1 MIIKQCQFSGR
12 DDSGVHVHLLHPG
25 YDNEHLV
32 KVAAASPPQLERV
45 LKLVRSMPK
54 TNSSLPV
61 LVSAMGAGEYWGSN
75 SNGDYFPESSLI
87 HTPPNWLGLSLD
99 LQRQLGARWEWGYP
113 TFYNAH
119 AFQHHVNK
127 DPARAFGDVVYAMW
141 DPQMKRVLLVINI
154 DREKARV
161 MGAISVVDK
170 IENGEFPDVSMGCK
184 VPYDVCTI
192 CADWSRI
199 TQNPKK
205 DLAEHRKRPIRG
217 LSTTR
222 HEYCQHLQAELNKIY
237 PDGRKVA
244 MINLHPKFF
253 DLSFVFIGAD
263 KTSKVMAKLAGAQ
276 MCPIR
281 SNARMCKKG
290 CFDCAIPSSH
300 VYEVWSREKTA
311 ERAERSGAVAVS
323 MSKEEPT
330 AYDRMRAEATSR
342 GLTPHQHAMKM
353 GRKEWLTRINKARK
367 EDAASGRP
375 WLGDKKIEKKAVTFP
390 GMERELRDERDEMG
404 PLEEL
409 FGIDKQ
415 SAAEIAKKAEIIKQ
429 IRSNFSKS
437 LPGMTAEEPN
447 IPNDVLNAMSQ
458 CPREALGTAGS
469 MGIVLKPREFQRTI
483 IIARGRPDLADQLDD
498 AGACFSPGAPPSR
511 DFSISDK
518 IIPRLLQALAPLIG
532 ERSCFG
538 PPVHR
543 RVIRMT
549 IIKRPESPLE
559 LEGNPLLDKLSADYS
574 AYRQQLLYKQAALV
588 DQLIHEHPWVTSAI
602 LGPQIEGSFGGGL
615 VKAGGSV
622 VESMLGMLSIDY
634 LNQAHLPKPIS
645 EFVSDHCDL
654 AGLKSAGELASCGR
668 VA

>member
-1 MIIKQCQFSGR
+1 MIIKQCQFRGQ
-12 DDSGVHVHLLHPG
+12 DENGVHVHLLHPG

-32 KVAAASPPQLERV
+32 KTAAASPPQLERV

-54 TNSSLPV
+54 SNGHLPV
-61 LVSAMGAGEYWGSN
+61 MVSAMGAGEYWGSN
-75 SNGDYFPESSLI
+75 SNGDYFPEASLI
-87 HTPPNWLGLSLD
+87 HTPQNWEGMSLD
-99 LQRQLGARWEWGYP
+99 LQRQMGAKWEWGYP

-127 DPARAFGDVVYAMW
+127 DPARAFGDVIFSMW

-154 DREKARV
+154 DRARARQ
-161 MGAISVVDK
+161 MGAIGVVDK

-205 DLAEHRKRPIRG
+205 DLREHKRRPIRG

-253 DLSFVFIGAD
+253 DISFVFIGAD
-263 KTSKVMAKLAGAQ
+263 KTSKVMAKLAGRQ
-276 MCPIR
+276 PCPIQ
-281 SNARMCKKG
+281 ADTPMCKKG

-300 VYEVWSREKTA
+300 VYEVWSRRGKEKTA
-311 ERAERSGAVAVS
+311 ERAQRSGAVAVS
-323 MSKEEPT
+323 TVGPK
-330 AYDRMRAEATSR
+330 
-342 GLTPHQHAMKM
+342 
-353 GRKEWLTRINKARK
+353 
-367 EDAASGRP
+367 
-375 WLGDKKIEKKAVTFP
+375 KKIEKKAVTFP
-390 GMERELRDERDEMG
+390 GMERELRDEREEMG
-404 PLEEL
+404 PLEEI

-415 SAAEIAKKAEIIKQ
+415 SADEIAKKAEIIKQ

-437 LPGMTAEEPN
+437 LPGMTSDEPD
-447 IPNDVLNAMSQ
+447 IPEDVLGAMSQ
-458 CPREALGTAGS
+458 CPHEALGTAGS

-483 IIARGRPDLADQLDD
+483 IVARGRPDLADQLDG
-498 AGACFSPGAPPSR
+498 AGACFKPGAPPSR
-511 DFSISDK
+511 DFNISDK
-518 IIPRLLQALAPLIG
+518 IIPRLLQALAPLLE

-549 IIKRPESPLE
+549 IIKRPKPPLE
-559 LEGNPLLDKLSADYS
+559 IEGNPLLDKLSADYS

-588 DQLIHEHPWVTSAI
+588 GQLIHEHPWVTSAI

-622 VESMLGMLSIDY
+622 VESIIGMLSIDY
-634 LNQAHLPKPIS
+634 LNQAHLPEPIS

-654 AGLKSAGELASCGR
+654 EGLKSAGELASCGR